1 MTRKKKSLINRFGF
15 LAAQLSMVSRLK
27 NEYFLQLMGYYLDDS
42 HRILVYQ
49 FASNGSL
56 HDTLHGTASYPVRS
70 CAAVITITITS
81 RCCNCNLTKEEG
93 KKNGLQARRA

>member
-56 HDTLHGTASYPVRS
+56 HDTLHGTVSLS
-70 CAAVITITITS
+70 CPAFLTIVSPAGAATVT
-81 RCCNCNLTKEEG
+81 
-93 KKNGLQARRA
+93 